1 MKRLKQWLASRRR
14 RREEDRR
21 IKQRIQEVQRMV
33 REVLLR
39 KDNE

>member
-1 MKRLKQWLASRRR
+1 VNRLKQWLASRRR
-14 RREEDRR
+14 KREEDKR
-21 IKQRIQEVQRMV
+21 IKQRIQEVERMM

>member
-1 MKRLKQWLASRRR
+1 MNRLKQWLASRRR
-14 RREEDRR
+14 KREEDKR
-21 IKQRIQEVQRMV
+21 IKQRIQEVERMM

>member
-14 RREEDRR
+14 KREENKR
-21 IKQRIQEVQRMV
+21 IKQRIEEIQRMV